1 MAVRAIAG
9 SYGSSADGGGRRLP
23 GMVLHGG
30 HNGRMCC
37 SSTKPRAATPAKRMD
52 KSPMMQC
59 RYMVMVSLTAFDWP
73 LVCGWN
79 VVFLFNVLMATYQV
93 EEITPDVISEHG
105 VLIADN
111 AHLNSV

>member
-1 MAVRAIAG
+1 
-9 SYGSSADGGGRRLP
+9 
-23 GMVLHGG
+23 
-30 HNGRMCC
+30 
-37 SSTKPRAATPAKRMD
+37 
-52 KSPMMQC
+52 
-59 RYMVMVSLTAFDWP
+59 MVMVLLTAFDWP
-73 LVCGWN
+73 LVYGWN